1 MNERARGPGRSPGW
15 RVTAIEM
22 AEHPNVL
29 LNLSNRSENVM
40 LVREMLTGVGE
51 TGDLDSSDL
60 YDIRTAVTEACNN
73 VVLHAYEGAEGPLQ
87 VELLASRDT
96 IEVTVR
102 DEGVGIRPRIRPAD
116 EAALGIGLPLIQAL
130 VHSVE
135 FSERGGGG
143 TAGRMEFPPLARRPP
158 EPSRE
163 NDYPRSEERRVGEEC
178 RSRWSP
184 DH

>member
-1 MNERARGPGRSPGW
+1 
-15 RVTAIEM
+15 M

-116 EAALGIGLPLIQAL
+116 EAALASACLSSRHSCTASSSVSAVAVGPQCGWNSAL
-130 VHSVE
+130 CP
-135 FSERGGGG
+135 
-143 TAGRMEFPPLARRPP
+143 AGRLSPPARTTTRQ
-158 EPSRE
+158 S
-163 NDYPRSEERRVGEEC
+163 
-178 RSRWSP
+178 
-184 DH
+184 